1 MQLHCGLQLELF
13 MCKVLSM
20 NLYKKSII
28 GTWPTWCKNSEEK
41 FTFIVKFF
49 IDFISKMS
57 ENLVHFEGSL
67 DELKAKIAAA
77 PGLIVIKFGS
87 TTCMPCKRLNQM
99 LPNIAKENTDVQFLM
114 VDIDDKEDFR
124 NAYEISS
131 VPTVLYYKGNQKL
144 DEIIGLKI
152 PDLKAKIAQYK

>member
-1 MQLHCGLQLELF
+1 
-13 MCKVLSM
+13 
-20 NLYKKSII
+20 
-28 GTWPTWCKNSEEK
+28 
-41 FTFIVKFF
+41 
-49 IDFISKMS
+49 MS